1 MSGLTTVEVVVLCV
15 CVVLSALASGTET
28 ALTSVGR
35 LRVRHLA
42 EEGSSQAAKLQKLQ
56 QDPNRFLSTV
66 LVVNTV
72 ALIVASSMT
81 TLLGVEYLPRALGFW
96 GDLGAALL
104 LSIFL
109 LIFAEVTPKSL
120 AIRQAERI
128 ALLTATPVEWLSRVL
143 GPVLWFITRVAVA
156 ITGGRAA
163 RAPYLSEQE
172 LLTILAV
179 SEEQGVIEEEEREM
193 IHGIIEIGD
202 TAVREVMVPRLDIT
216 AVHVTAT
223 LKDITAVYRQHKHTR
238 MPVYETDIDHIKGLI
253 HIKDLLLYYVGGRS
267 DFSVAKAMRKIEF
280 VPESRKVDEAL
291 HDMQT
296 KKVHMMIVVDEYGG
310 TSGLITIEDL
320 LEEIVGEIRD
330 EYDTGEEEPLR
341 LLNEKEAVV
350 DARFSMEELNDR
362 LSLGIQES
370 EDYDSVGGYVYSMVG
385 IPEKGTSFE
394 SNGVR
399 WTVETVDSQR
409 IGQVRL
415 KSKEP
420 WPDEALVEAG
430 MKPVSRDS
438 KRNSGGTS
446 LVDNVLGEG

>member
-1 MSGLTTVEVVVLCV
+1 MSPLATVEVTVLCV
-15 CVVLSALASGTET
+15 CVVVSALASGTET

-42 EEGSSQAAKLQKLQ
+42 EEGSKSAAILQRLQA
-56 QDPNRFLSTV
+56 DPNRFLSTV
-66 LVVNTV
+66 LVLNTV

-81 TLLGVEYLPRALGFW
+81 TLLTVEYMPRSWGFW
-96 GDLGAALL
+96 GDLATALL
-104 LSIFL
+104 LSVFL

-128 ALLTATPVEWLSRVL
+128 ALLTAGPVLWLSRVL
-143 GPVLWFITRVAVA
+143 APVLWFITRVAVA

-172 LLTILAV
+172 LLTILAI

-202 TAVREVMVPRLDIT
+202 TAVREVMVPRLDIN
-216 AVHVTAT
+216 AVPVTAA
-223 LKDITAVYRQHKHTR
+223 LRDIADLYRQHKHTR
-238 MPVYETDIDHIKGLI
+238 MPVYENDIDHIKGLI

-310 TSGLITIEDL
+310 TSGLITLEDL

-330 EYDTGEEEPLR
+330 EYDQAEEEPLR
-341 LLNEKEAVV
+341 LLNETEAVV
-350 DARFSMEELNDR
+350 DARYSMEELNDR
-362 LSLGIQES
+362 LSLGVAES
-370 EDYDSVGGYVYSMVG
+370 DDYDSVGGYVYATVG
-385 IPEKGTSFE
+385 IPEKGTTFDA
-394 SNGVR
+394 NGIK
-399 WTVETVDSQR
+399 WTVEDIDGQR
-409 IGQVRL
+409 IGRVRL
-415 KSKEP
+415 KAAHA
-420 WPDEALVEAG
+420 WPDEALVDAG
-430 MKPVSRDS
+430 MKPPSRDS
-438 KRNSGGTS
+438 KLPGEN
-446 LVDNVLGEG
+446 LVDNLLGGE

>member
-1 MSGLTTVEVVVLCV
+1 MSSLATVEVTVLCI
-15 CVVLSALASGTET
+15 CVVVSALASGTET

-42 EEGSSQAAKLQKLQ
+42 EEGSKAAAILQRLQA
-56 QDPNRFLSTV
+56 DPNRFLSTV
-66 LVVNTV
+66 LVLNTV

-81 TLLGVEYLPRALGFW
+81 TLLTVEYMPIKWGFW
-96 GDLGAALL
+96 GDLATALL
-104 LSIFL
+104 LSVFL

-128 ALLTATPVEWLSRVL
+128 ALLTAGPVLWLSRVL
-143 GPVLWFITRVAVA
+143 APVLWFITRVAVA

-172 LLTILAV
+172 LLTILAI

-202 TAVREVMVPRLDIT
+202 TAVREVMVPRLDIN
-216 AVHVTAT
+216 AVPVTAA
-223 LKDITAVYRQHKHTR
+223 LKDIADLYRQYKHTR
-238 MPVYETDIDHIKGLI
+238 MPVYESDIDHIKGLI

-310 TSGLITIEDL
+310 TSGLITLEDL

-330 EYDTGEEEPLR
+330 EYDQGEEEPLR
-341 LLNEKEAVV
+341 LLNETEAVV

-362 LSLGIQES
+362 LSLGVAES
-370 EDYDSVGGYVYSMVG
+370 DDYDSVGGYVYATVG
-385 IPEKGTSFE
+385 IPEKGTTFE
-394 SNGVR
+394 ANGVK
-399 WTVETVDSQR
+399 WTVEDIDGQR
-409 IGQVRL
+409 IGRVRL
-415 KSKEP
+415 QSAHP
-420 WPDEALVEAG
+420 WPDEALVDAG

-438 KRNSGGTS
+438 KLPGET
-446 LVDNVLGEG
+446 LVDNLLGGE

>member
-1 MSGLTTVEVVVLCV
+1 MSSLATVEVTVLCI
-15 CVVLSALASGTET
+15 CVVVSALASGTET

-42 EEGSSQAAKLQKLQ
+42 EEGSKAAAILQRLQA
-56 QDPNRFLSTV
+56 DPNRFLSTV
-66 LVVNTV
+66 LVLNTV

-81 TLLGVEYLPRALGFW
+81 TLLTVEYMPVKWGFW
-96 GDLGAALL
+96 GDLATALL
-104 LSIFL
+104 LSVFL

-128 ALLTATPVEWLSRVL
+128 ALLTAGPVLWLSRVL
-143 GPVLWFITRVAVA
+143 APVLWFITRVAVA

-172 LLTILAV
+172 LLTILAI

-202 TAVREVMVPRLDIT
+202 TAVREVMVPRLDIN
-216 AVHVTAT
+216 AVPVTAA
-223 LKDITAVYRQHKHTR
+223 LKDIADLYRQYKHTR
-238 MPVYETDIDHIKGLI
+238 MPVYESDIDHIKGLI

-310 TSGLITIEDL
+310 TSGLITLEDL

-330 EYDTGEEEPLR
+330 EYDQGEEEPLR
-341 LLNEKEAVV
+341 LLNETEAVV

-362 LSLGIQES
+362 LSLGVAES
-370 EDYDSVGGYVYSMVG
+370 DDYDSVGGYVYATVG
-385 IPEKGTSFE
+385 IPEKGTTFE
-394 SNGVR
+394 ANGVK
-399 WTVETVDSQR
+399 WTVEDIDGQR
-409 IGQVRL
+409 IGRVRL
-415 KSKEP
+415 QSAHP
-420 WPDEALVEAG
+420 WPDEALVDAG

-438 KRNSGGTS
+438 KLPGES
-446 LVDNVLGEG
+446 LVDNLLGGE

>member
-1 MSGLTTVEVVVLCV
+1 MSSLATVEVTVLCI
-15 CVVLSALASGTET
+15 CVVVSALASGTET

-42 EEGSSQAAKLQKLQ
+42 EEGSKAAAILQRLQA
-56 QDPNRFLSTV
+56 DPNRFLSTV
-66 LVVNTV
+66 LVLNTV

-81 TLLGVEYLPRALGFW
+81 TLLTVEYMPVKWGFW
-96 GDLGAALL
+96 GDLATALL
-104 LSIFL
+104 LSVFL

-128 ALLTATPVEWLSRVL
+128 ALLTAGPVLWLSRVL
-143 GPVLWFITRVAVA
+143 APVLWFITRVAVA

-172 LLTILAV
+172 LLTILAI

-193 IHGIIEIGD
+193 IHGIIHIGD
-202 TAVREVMVPRLDIT
+202 TSVREVMVPRLDIN
-216 AVHVTAT
+216 AVPVTAA
-223 LKDITAVYRQHKHTR
+223 LKDIADLYRQHKHTR
-238 MPVYETDIDHIKGLI
+238 MPVYESDIDHIKGLI

-310 TSGLITIEDL
+310 TSGLITLEDL

-330 EYDTGEEEPLR
+330 EYDQGEEEPLR
-341 LLNEKEAVV
+341 LLNETEAVV

-362 LSLGIQES
+362 LSLGVAES
-370 EDYDSVGGYVYSMVG
+370 DDYDSVGGYVYATVG
-385 IPEKGTSFE
+385 IPEKGTTFE
-394 SNGVR
+394 ANGVK
-399 WTVETVDSQR
+399 WTVEDIDGQR
-409 IGQVRL
+409 IGRVRL
-415 KSKEP
+415 QSAHP
-420 WPDEALVEAG
+420 WPDEALVDAG

-438 KRNSGGTS
+438 KLPGES
-446 LVDNVLGEG
+446 LVDNLLGGE

>member
-1 MSGLTTVEVVVLCV
+1 MSSLTTVEVVVLCV
-15 CVVLSALASGTET
+15 CVVVSALASGTET

-42 EEGSSQAAKLQKLQ
+42 EEGSKQATKLQRLQ
-56 QDPNRFLSTV
+56 SDPNRFLSTV
-66 LVVNTV
+66 LVINTV

-81 TLLGVEYLPRALGFW
+81 TLLGVQYLPRAWGFW
-96 GDLGAALL
+96 GDLGTALL

-128 ALLTATPVEWLSRVL
+128 ALLTASPVEWLSRVL

-216 AVHVTAT
+216 AVPVTAS
-223 LKDITAVYRQHKHTR
+223 LKDIADLYRKHKHTR
-238 MPVYETDIDHIKGLI
+238 MPIYETDIDHIRGLI

-330 EYDTGEEEPLR
+330 EHETDSDITRENENSYIVRGTVDIYR
-341 LLNEKEAVV
+341 LNELFQFDPPEGHEATSVAGLV
-350 DARFSMEELNDR
+350 SELMGR
-362 LSLGIQES
+362 
-370 EDYDSVGGYVYSMVG
+370 
-385 IPEKGTSFE
+385 IPEKGAVVEEGGLRFE
-394 SNGVR
+394 VLQATKRRIEKVR
-399 WTVETVDSQR
+399 VQR
-409 IGQVRL
+409 LARAT
-415 KSKEP
+415 EP
-420 WPDEALVEAG
+420 QSDKQPA
-430 MKPVSRDS
+430 
-438 KRNSGGTS
+438 
-446 LVDNVLGEG
+446 

>member
-1 MSGLTTVEVVVLCV
+1 MSPLATVEVTVLCV
-15 CVVLSALASGTET
+15 CVVVSALASGTET

-42 EEGSSQAAKLQKLQ
+42 EEVSKAAAILQRLQA
-56 QDPNRFLSTV
+56 DPNRFLSTV
-66 LVVNTV
+66 LVLNTV
-72 ALIVASSMT
+72 ALIVSSSMT
-81 TLLGVEYLPRALGFW
+81 TLLTVEYMPRSWGFW
-96 GDLGAALL
+96 GDLATALL
-104 LSIFL
+104 LSVFL

-128 ALLTATPVEWLSRVL
+128 ALLTAGPVLWLSRVL
-143 GPVLWFITRVAVA
+143 APVLWFITRVAVA

-172 LLTILAV
+172 LLTILAI

-202 TAVREVMVPRLDIT
+202 TAVREVMVPRLDIN
-216 AVHVTAT
+216 AVPVTAA
-223 LKDITAVYRQHKHTR
+223 LKDIADLYRQHKHTR
-238 MPVYETDIDHIKGLI
+238 MPVYENDIDHIKGLI

-310 TSGLITIEDL
+310 TSGLITLEDL

-330 EYDTGEEEPLR
+330 EYDQAEEEPLR
-341 LLNEKEAVV
+341 LLNETEAVV
-350 DARFSMEELNDR
+350 DARYSMEELNDR
-362 LSLGIQES
+362 LSLGVAES
-370 EDYDSVGGYVYSMVG
+370 DDYDSVGGYVYATVG
-385 IPEKGTSFE
+385 IPEKGTTFDA
-394 SNGVR
+394 NGIK
-399 WTVETVDSQR
+399 WTVEDIDGLR
-409 IGQVRL
+409 IGRVLL
-415 KSKEP
+415 KSAHA
-420 WPDEALVEAG
+420 WPDEALVDAG
-430 MKPVSRDS
+430 MKPPSRDS
-438 KRNSGGTS
+438 KLPGEN
-446 LVDNVLGEG
+446 LVDNLLGGE

>member
-1 MSGLTTVEVVVLCV
+1 MTPLTTVEVVVLCA
-15 CVVLSALASGTET
+15 CVVVSALASGTET

-42 EEGSSQAAKLQKLQ
+42 EEGSKQAAKLQRLQ
-56 QDPNRFLSTV
+56 ADPNRFLSTV
-66 LVVNTV
+66 LVINTV

-81 TLLGVEYLPRALGFW
+81 TLLGVQYLPHSWGFW

-104 LSIFL
+104 LSVFL

-128 ALLTATPVEWLSRVL
+128 ALLTASPVEWLSRVL
-143 GPVLWFITRVAVA
+143 APVLWFITRVAVA

-202 TAVREVMVPRLDIT
+202 TSVREVMVPRLDIT
-216 AVHVTAT
+216 AVPVTSS
-223 LKDITAVYRQHKHTR
+223 LNDIAALYSKYKHTR
-238 MPVYETDIDHIKGLI
+238 MPVYEGDIDHIKGLI

-267 DFSVAKAMRKIEF
+267 DFSMTKSMRKIEF

-310 TSGLITIEDL
+310 TSGLITLEDL

-330 EYDTGEEEPLR
+330 EYDTAEEEPLR
-341 LLNEKEAVV
+341 LLNETEALV
-350 DARFSMEELNDR
+350 DARFPMEELNNR
-362 LSLGIQES
+362 LSLGIEES
-370 EDYDSVGGYVYSMVG
+370 NDYDSVGGYVYATIG
-385 IPEKGTSFE
+385 IPERGATFDA
-394 SNGVR
+394 NGVK
-399 WTVETVDSQR
+399 WTVEDIDGQR
-409 IGQVRL
+409 IGRVRL
-415 KSKEP
+415 KAAQP
-420 WPDEALVEAG
+420 WPDEALVGAG
-430 MKPVSRDS
+430 MKPVR
-438 KRNSGGTS
+438 REGQPGET
-446 LVDNVLGEG
+446 LIDNPLGHG

>member
-1 MSGLTTVEVVVLCV
+1 MSSLATVEVTVLCI
-15 CVVLSALASGTET
+15 CVVVSALASGTET

-42 EEGSSQAAKLQKLQ
+42 EEGSKAAAILQRLQA
-56 QDPNRFLSTV
+56 DPNRFLSTV
-66 LVVNTV
+66 LVLNTV

-81 TLLGVEYLPRALGFW
+81 TLLTVEYMPVKWGFW
-96 GDLGAALL
+96 GDLATALL
-104 LSIFL
+104 LSVFL

-128 ALLTATPVEWLSRVL
+128 ALLTAGPVLWLSRVL
-143 GPVLWFITRVAVA
+143 APVLWFITRVAVA

-172 LLTILAV
+172 LLTILAI

-202 TAVREVMVPRLDIT
+202 TAVREVMVPRLDIN
-216 AVHVTAT
+216 AVPVTAA
-223 LKDITAVYRQHKHTR
+223 LKDIADLYRQHKHTR
-238 MPVYETDIDHIKGLI
+238 MPVYESDIDHIKGLI

-310 TSGLITIEDL
+310 TSGLITLEDL

-330 EYDTGEEEPLR
+330 EYDQGEEEPLR
-341 LLNEKEAVV
+341 LLNETEAVV

-362 LSLGIQES
+362 LSLGVAES
-370 EDYDSVGGYVYSMVG
+370 DDYDSVGGYVYATVG
-385 IPEKGTSFE
+385 IPEKGTTFE
-394 SNGVR
+394 ANGVK
-399 WTVETVDSQR
+399 WTVEDIDGQR
-409 IGQVRL
+409 IGRVRL
-415 KSKEP
+415 QSAHP
-420 WPDEALVEAG
+420 WPDEALVDAG
-430 MKPVSRDS
+430 MKPVSRDA
-438 KRNSGGTS
+438 KLPGES
-446 LVDNVLGEG
+446 LVDNLLGGE

>member
-1 MSGLTTVEVVVLCV
+1 MSSLATVEVTVLCI
-15 CVVLSALASGTET
+15 CVVVSALASGTET

-42 EEGSSQAAKLQKLQ
+42 EEGSKAAAILQRLQA
-56 QDPNRFLSTV
+56 DPNRFLSTV
-66 LVVNTV
+66 LVLNTV

-81 TLLGVEYLPRALGFW
+81 TLLTVEYMPIKWGFW
-96 GDLGAALL
+96 GDLATALL
-104 LSIFL
+104 LSVFL

-128 ALLTATPVEWLSRVL
+128 ALLTAGPVLWLSRVL
-143 GPVLWFITRVAVA
+143 APVLWFITRVAVA

-172 LLTILAV
+172 LLTILAI

-193 IHGIIEIGD
+193 IHGIIHIGD
-202 TAVREVMVPRLDIT
+202 TSVREVMVPRLDIN
-216 AVHVTAT
+216 AVPVTAA
-223 LKDITAVYRQHKHTR
+223 LKDIADLYRQHKHTR
-238 MPVYETDIDHIKGLI
+238 MPVYESDIDHIKGLI

-310 TSGLITIEDL
+310 TSGLITLEDL

-330 EYDTGEEEPLR
+330 EYDQGEEEPLR
-341 LLNEKEAVV
+341 LLNETEAVV

-362 LSLGIQES
+362 LSLGVAES
-370 EDYDSVGGYVYSMVG
+370 DDYDSVGGYVYATVG
-385 IPEKGTSFE
+385 IPEKGTTFE
-394 SNGVR
+394 ANGVK
-399 WTVETVDSQR
+399 WTVEDIDGQR
-409 IGQVRL
+409 IGRVRL
-415 KSKEP
+415 QSAHP
-420 WPDEALVEAG
+420 WPDEALVDAG
-430 MKPVSRDS
+430 MKPVSRDA
-438 KRNSGGTS
+438 KLPGES
-446 LVDNVLGEG
+446 LVDNLLGGE

>member
-1 MSGLTTVEVVVLCV
+1 MSSQATVEVIVLCV

-42 EEGSSQAAKLQKLQ
+42 EEGSKAAAKLQKLQ
-56 QDPNRFLSTV
+56 ADPNRFLSTV
-66 LVVNTV
+66 LFVNTV
-72 ALIVASSMT
+72 ALIVASSMS
-81 TLLGVEYLPRALGFW
+81 TLLSVEYLPHSWGFW
-96 GDLGAALL
+96 GDLAVALV

-128 ALLTATPVEWLSRVL
+128 ALLAAGPVEALSRVL
-143 GPVLWFITRVAVA
+143 APVLWFISRVAVA

-172 LLTILAV
+172 LLTILAI

-202 TAVREVMVPRLDIT
+202 TAVRAVMVPRPDIT
-216 AVHVTAT
+216 AVPLTAT
-223 LKDITAVYRQHKHTR
+223 LEDIAALFREHKHTR
-238 MPVYETDIDHIKGLI
+238 MPVYEADIDHVKGLI
-253 HIKDLLLYYVGGRS
+253 HVKDLLLYYVGHS
-267 DFSVAKAMRKIEF
+267 QEFEIKKALRKIEF
-280 VPESRKVDEAL
+280 VPETRKVDEAL

-310 TSGLITIEDL
+310 TAGLITLEDL

-330 EYDTGEEEPLR
+330 EYDDAEQEQLKLVSET
-341 LLNEKEAVV
+341 EALV
-350 DARFSMEELNDR
+350 DARFPMAELNDR

-370 EDYDSVGGYVYSMVG
+370 AEYDSVGGYVFSMVG
-385 IPEKGTSFE
+385 IPERGTTFE
-394 SNGVR
+394 SNGVK
-399 WTVETVDSQR
+399 WVVEEVDGQR
-409 IGQVRL
+409 VKRVRL
-415 KSKEP
+415 LSQHP

-438 KRNSGGTS
+438 RLPGED
-446 LVDNVLGEG
+446 LVDNLLGEG

>member
-1 MSGLTTVEVVVLCV
+1 MSPLATVEVTVLCV
-15 CVVLSALASGTET
+15 CVVVSALASGTET

-42 EEGSSQAAKLQKLQ
+42 EEGSKAAAILQRLQA
-56 QDPNRFLSTV
+56 DPNRFLSTV
-66 LVVNTV
+66 LVLNTV

-81 TLLGVEYLPRALGFW
+81 TLLTVEYMPRSWGFW
-96 GDLGAALL
+96 GDLATALL
-104 LSIFL
+104 LSVFL

-128 ALLTATPVEWLSRVL
+128 ALLTAGPVLWLSRVL
-143 GPVLWFITRVAVA
+143 APVLWFITRVAVA

-172 LLTILAV
+172 LLTILAI

-202 TAVREVMVPRLDIT
+202 TAVREVMVPRLDIN
-216 AVHVTAT
+216 AVPVTAA
-223 LKDITAVYRQHKHTR
+223 LRDIADLYRQHKHTR
-238 MPVYETDIDHIKGLI
+238 MPVYENDIDHIKGLI

-310 TSGLITIEDL
+310 TSGLITLEDL

-330 EYDTGEEEPLR
+330 EYDQAEEEPLR
-341 LLNEKEAVV
+341 LLNETEAVV
-350 DARFSMEELNDR
+350 DARYSMEELNDR
-362 LSLGIQES
+362 LSLGVAES
-370 EDYDSVGGYVYSMVG
+370 DDYDSVGGYVYATVG
-385 IPEKGTSFE
+385 IPEKGTTFDA
-394 SNGVR
+394 NGIK
-399 WTVETVDSQR
+399 WTVEDIDGQR
-409 IGQVRL
+409 IGRVRL
-415 KSKEP
+415 KSAHA
-420 WPDEALVEAG
+420 WPDEALVDAG
-430 MKPVSRDS
+430 MKPPSRDS
-438 KRNSGGTS
+438 KLPGEN
-446 LVDNVLGEG
+446 LVDNLLGGE

>member
-1 MSGLTTVEVVVLCV
+1 MSPLATVEVTVLCI
-15 CVVLSALASGTET
+15 CVVVSALASGTET

-42 EEGSSQAAKLQKLQ
+42 EEGSKSAAILQRLQA
-56 QDPNRFLSTV
+56 DPNRFLSTV
-66 LVVNTV
+66 LVLNTV
-72 ALIVASSMT
+72 ALIVASSMS
-81 TLLGVEYLPRALGFW
+81 TLLTVEYMPVKWGFW
-96 GDLGAALL
+96 GDLATALL
-104 LSIFL
+104 LSVFL

-128 ALLTATPVEWLSRVL
+128 ALLTAGPVLWLSRVL
-143 GPVLWFITRVAVA
+143 APVLWFITRVAVA

-172 LLTILAV
+172 LLTILAI

-202 TAVREVMVPRLDIT
+202 TAVREVMVPRLDIN
-216 AVHVTAT
+216 AVPVTAA
-223 LKDITAVYRQHKHTR
+223 LKDIADLYRQHKHTR
-238 MPVYETDIDHIKGLI
+238 MPVYESDIDHIKGLI

-310 TSGLITIEDL
+310 TSGLITLEDL

-330 EYDTGEEEPLR
+330 EYDQGEEEPLR
-341 LLNEKEAVV
+341 LLNETEAVV

-362 LSLGIQES
+362 LSLGVAES
-370 EDYDSVGGYVYSMVG
+370 DDYDSVGGYVYATVG
-385 IPEKGTSFE
+385 IPEKGTTFE
-394 SNGVR
+394 ANGIM
-399 WTVETVDSQR
+399 WTVEDIDGQR
-409 IGQVRL
+409 IGRVRL
-415 KSKEP
+415 QSAHP
-420 WPDEALVEAG
+420 WPDEALVDAG

-438 KRNSGGTS
+438 KLPGESI
-446 LVDNVLGEG
+446 VDNLLGGE

>member
-1 MSGLTTVEVVVLCV
+1 MSSLATVEVTVLCI
-15 CVVLSALASGTET
+15 CVVVSALASGTET

-42 EEGSSQAAKLQKLQ
+42 EEGSKAAAILQRLQA
-56 QDPNRFLSTV
+56 DPNRFLSTV
-66 LVVNTV
+66 LVLNTV

-81 TLLGVEYLPRALGFW
+81 TLLTVEYMPVKWGFW
-96 GDLGAALL
+96 GDLATALL
-104 LSIFL
+104 LSVFL

-128 ALLTATPVEWLSRVL
+128 ALLTAGPVLWLSRVL
-143 GPVLWFITRVAVA
+143 APVLWFITRVAVA

-172 LLTILAV
+172 LLTILAI

-193 IHGIIEIGD
+193 IHGIIHIGD
-202 TAVREVMVPRLDIT
+202 TSVREVMVPRLDIN
-216 AVHVTAT
+216 AVPVTAA
-223 LKDITAVYRQHKHTR
+223 LKDIADLYRQYKHTR
-238 MPVYETDIDHIKGLI
+238 MPVYESDIDHIKGLI

-310 TSGLITIEDL
+310 TSGLITLEDL

-330 EYDTGEEEPLR
+330 EYDQGEEEPLR
-341 LLNEKEAVV
+341 LLNETEAVV

-362 LSLGIQES
+362 LSLGVAES
-370 EDYDSVGGYVYSMVG
+370 DDYDSVGGYVYATVG
-385 IPEKGTSFE
+385 IPEKGTTFE
-394 SNGVR
+394 ANGVK
-399 WTVETVDSQR
+399 WTVEDIDGQR
-409 IGQVRL
+409 IGRVRL
-415 KSKEP
+415 QSAHP
-420 WPDEALVEAG
+420 WPDEALVDAG
-430 MKPVSRDS
+430 MKPVSRDA
-438 KRNSGGTS
+438 KLPGES
-446 LVDNVLGEG
+446 LVDNLLGGE